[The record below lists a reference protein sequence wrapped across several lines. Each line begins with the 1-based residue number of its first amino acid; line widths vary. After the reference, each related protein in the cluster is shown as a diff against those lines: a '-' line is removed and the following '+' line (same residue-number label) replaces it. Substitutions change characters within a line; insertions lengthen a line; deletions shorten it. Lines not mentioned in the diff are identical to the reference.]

1 MLYEAERRYK
11 DGKILRVIADDL
23 GVSLQRLAVRLRER
37 GVRQRGEKP
46 SSEQVHEM
54 CLRYEQDES
63 LARVGERMG
72 FNVSTVRVQL
82 PRVGVALRS
91 PHGRER
97 SLACG
102 RSGSVLGA
110 VATEEEQPLNLS
122 IEVCLPDGEQV
133 LLDGTCRAVF
143 GDVDVDSGVVKLLDD
158 GDVIGVLEAESS

>member
-1 MLYEAERRYK
+1 MTTHPMRSSRRVAAAAGGAFASIYIFYTSAPST
-11 DGKILRVIADDL
+11 GLRVGIVML
-23 GVSLQRLAVRLRER
+23 IVVVVQPFVPLLSW
-37 GVRQRGEKP
+37 
-46 SSEQVHEM
+46 
-54 CLRYEQDES
+54 Y
-63 LARVGERMG
+63 
-72 FNVSTVRVQL
+72 VSTRRRMVTA
-82 PRVGVALRS
+82 ALAAM
-91 PHGRER
+91 GAG